1 MKKFFVVLIVTCVL
15 SVAFCAWGMSL
26 RTYILD
32 GKVGESYIASILPM
46 DWAWLAPATI
56 SYSIRGTLPPGLKLS
71 DSTGYSTNIEGTP
84 TEAGEW
90 SFTVTATARSQ
101 LSSVSD
107 SASEYCTIKITGS
120 GSGSESGSS
129 GDSGSSGGSGGSGGN
144 SGDSGDSKGGLS
156 GGSGGGCDAGISSN
170 VSKYFKRY
178 SWHKSRVAFILS
190 PRVPRKLLRVSSLR
204 RTL

>member
-129 GDSGSSGGSGGSGGN
+129 GGSGGSSESGGSSGDSGSSDGN

-156 GGSGGGCDAGISSN
+156 GGSGGGCDSGIGIMGLILLGAGL
-170 VSKYFKRY
+170 VRKFK
-178 SWHKSRVAFILS
+178 
-190 PRVPRKLLRVSSLR
+190 
-204 RTL
+204 